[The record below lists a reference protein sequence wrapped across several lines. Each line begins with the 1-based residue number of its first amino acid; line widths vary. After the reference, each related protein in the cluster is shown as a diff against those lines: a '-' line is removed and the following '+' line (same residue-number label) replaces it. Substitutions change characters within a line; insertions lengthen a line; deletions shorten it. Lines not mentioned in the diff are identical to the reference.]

1 MSRLPVVIA
10 VLVLVAACGGAGA
23 TTGPTATG
31 AGATTGP
38 TATGAGATTGPTA
51 TGAGAT
57 TGQATVQLGDTTLGK
72 VLVGANGKTLYG
84 FVPDVA
90 AGKPSCND
98 ACATTWPALTVTG
111 DFSVGAG
118 LDKSKFKTVART
130 DGSTQL
136 QIGDHPLYYYAPDAN
151 AGDTGGQGIG
161 GIWFVVGAD
170 GQLIGQP

>member
-1 MSRLPVVIA
+1 MIRLPLAIA

-23 TTGPTATG
+23 TTGPTATTAASAA
-31 AGATTGP
+31 AG
-38 TATGAGATTGPTA
+38 
-51 TGAGAT
+51 
-57 TGQATVQLGDTTLGK
+57 ATVQLGDTTLGK

-111 DFSVGAG
+111 DFTVGAG
-118 LDKSKFKTVART
+118 LDKSNFKTVTRD

-136 QIGDHPLYYYAPDAN
+136 QIGTHPLYYYAPDAK
-151 AGDTGGQGIG
+151 AGDTNGQGIG
-161 GIWFVVGAD
+161 GKWYVVGAD
-170 GQLIGQP
+170 GQLIGQAPAS